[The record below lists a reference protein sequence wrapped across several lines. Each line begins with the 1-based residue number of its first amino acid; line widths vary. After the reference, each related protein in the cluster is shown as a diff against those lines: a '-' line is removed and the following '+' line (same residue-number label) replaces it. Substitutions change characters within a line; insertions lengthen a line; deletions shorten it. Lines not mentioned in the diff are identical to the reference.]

1 MVKRIL
7 CSIMMVAML
16 AFAATYAAA
25 SARQSPS
32 SGIVIGH
39 AVEISTYAMKGLDAE
54 HIEAMKFR
62 SSNGFPVGIIEEETG
77 KLYVC
82 VYRNPAP
89 ASGLET
95 ANEKLAPFLGL
106 KVAAQGLVYS
116 AEGVNVIRL
125 SIVTEY

>member
-7 CSIMMVAML
+7 GSIMIVAML
-16 AFAATYAAA
+16 GFAVTYA
-25 SARQSPS
+25 SAITRQEPV
-32 SGIVIGH
+32 SGVVVGH
-39 AVEISTYAMKGLDAE
+39 AVEISTYAVKGLDAE
-54 HIEAMKFR
+54 HIESMKFR
-62 SSNGFPVGIIEEETG
+62 SEKGFPVGIIEEETG

-95 ANEKLAPFLGL
+95 ANDKLAPFLGQ

-116 AEGVNVIRL
+116 EGDVKLLRL